1 MITSAAEAMRVIDI
15 SVPLSERMPVYPGD
29 PPFEKAAAKSRKR
42 GDAAEVS
49 RLTLGSHAGT
59 HVDVPYH
66 FVEGGADVSA
76 VGPEPFVGRCRVVEL
91 AGVPRV
97 DAPDVERLTPVAG
110 ERILFKTD
118 NSALWGRDDFATD
131 YVYLTATAAEALAA
145 RRVALVGWDYLSV
158 EEFGAA
164 DAPAHKTLLAA
175 DVMIL
180 EGLNLS
186 EVRAGEYFLAALP
199 LAVAEGDGAP
209 TRAVLL
215 EGFDGQET
223 P

>member
-1 MITSAAEAMRVIDI
+1 MRVIDI
-15 SVPLSERMPVYPGD
+15 SVPLRERMPTYPGD
-29 PPFEKAAAKSRKR
+29 PPFEKAAARSRKA

-59 HVDVPYH
+59 HVDVPFH
-66 FVEGGADVSA
+66 FVEGGADVLA
-76 VGPEPFVGRCRVVEL
+76 VGPAPFVGPCRVVEL

-97 DAPDVERLTPVAG
+97 DAGDAEKLAPVAG

-118 NSALWGRDDFATD
+118 NSALWARDEFATD
-131 YVYLTATAAEALAA
+131 YVYLTAAAAGVLAA

-158 EEFGAA
+158 EEFDAA

-180 EGLNLS
+180 EGVNLS
-186 EVRAGEYFLAALP
+186 DVRAYFLAALP
-199 LAVAEGDGAP
+199 LALADGDGAP
-209 TRAVLL
+209 ARAVLL
-215 EGFDGQET
+215 EGFDARKT
-223 P
+223 S

>member
-1 MITSAAEAMRVIDI
+1 MITSAAQAMRVIDI
-15 SVPLSERMPVYPGD
+15 SVPLRERMPVYPGD

-66 FVEGGADVSA
+66 FVEDGADVSA
-76 VGPEPFVGRCRVVEL
+76 VGPAPFVGRCRVVEL

-97 DAPDVERLTPVAG
+97 DAGDVERLTPVAG

-118 NSALWGRDDFATD
+118 NSALWDRDDFATD
-131 YVYLTATAAEALAA
+131 YVYLTAVAARVLAA

-158 EEFGAA
+158 EEFGAV
-164 DAPAHKTLLAA
+164 DAP
-175 DVMIL
+175 VMIL

-186 EVRAGEYFLAALP
+186 EARAGEYFLAALP

-209 TRAVLL
+209 ARAVLV
-215 EGFDGQET
+215 EGFDAQET

>member
-1 MITSAAEAMRVIDI
+1 
-15 SVPLSERMPVYPGD
+15 MPAYPGD
-29 PPFEKAAAKSRKR
+29 PPFEKVAAKSRAA

-59 HVDVPYH
+59 HVDVPRH
-66 FVEGGADVSA
+66 FVEGGADTSA
-76 VGPEPFVGRCRVVEL
+76 VGLEPFVGPCRVVEL
-91 AGVPRV
+91 AGLPRV
-97 DAPDVERLTPVAG
+97 DAADAERLAPVAG

-118 NSALWGRDDFATD
+118 NSALWSRDDFATE
-131 YVYLTATAAEALAA
+131 YVYLTAAAAGVLAA

-158 EEFGAA
+158 EEYGAA

-180 EGLNLS
+180 EGLNLA

-199 LAVAEGDGAP
+199 LALAEGDGAP
-209 TRAVLL
+209 ARAVLL
-215 EGFDGQET
+215 EGFDARET

>member
-1 MITSAAEAMRVIDI
+1 MRVIDI
-15 SVPLSERMPVYPGD
+15 SVPLRERMPTYPGD
-29 PPFEKAAAKSRKR
+29 PPFEKAAAKSRKA

-59 HVDVPYH
+59 HVDVPHH
-66 FVEGGADVSA
+66 FVEGGADVLA
-76 VGPEPFVGRCRVVEL
+76 VGPAPFVGPCRVVEL

-97 DAPDVERLTPVAG
+97 DAADAEKSAPVAG

-118 NSALWGRDDFATD
+118 NSALWARDEFATD
-131 YVYLTATAAEALAA
+131 YVYLTAAAAEVLAA

-158 EEFGAA
+158 EEFDAA

-180 EGLNLS
+180 EGLNLAD
-186 EVRAGEYFLAALP
+186 VPAGEYFLAALP
-199 LAVAEGDGAP
+199 LALADGDGAP
-209 TRAVLL
+209 ARAVLL
-215 EGFDGQET
+215 EGFDARKT
-223 P
+223 S